1 MTIMHENNKRGDI
14 IVVNPD
20 TLKKTF
26 YTPEQMQH
34 ILNRERARS
43 DRNGRQFSLMLLEI
57 APKSTPV
64 PVREIIE
71 KIMRRVRCTDEV
83 GWLSQNCIGIIMPDT
98 SEPGALTVAQYMEQ
112 AFNVEIVSRIRVA
125 SYPSRESG
133 EESPS
138 RENYSG
144 TID

>member
-1 MTIMHENNKRGDI
+1 MHENNKRVDI
-14 IVVNPD
+14 VVVNPD
-20 TLKKTF
+20 SLKKTF
-26 YTPEQMQH
+26 YTPDQMQH

-57 APKSTPV
+57 TPESKPGQV
-64 PVREIIE
+64 QEIIE

-83 GWLSQNCIGIIMPDT
+83 GWLSRNCIGIIMPDT

-125 SYPSRESG
+125 SYPSRESV

-138 RENYSG
+138 GENYSG
-144 TID
+144 AIE